1 MGAFT
6 VIRTPAFDLL
16 AGDCAREHSKLEA
29 DLSWL
34 TGRLAEA
41 PEQMG
46 DHVPEL
52 GGLALPIF
60 KTRCKDS
67 CHRIGASGAWRIYYA
82 LNKPAKKKHSCCFS
96 TTKRN
101 TRIREPGSS
110 SRKWNAPSH
119 RRRNP
124 GQNTAHQ
131 QSVDKD
137 QDERSCGCANAVC

>member
-1 MGAFT
+1 GMGVLT

-16 AGDCAREHSKLEA
+16 ANDYVRSHRKLEE
-29 DLSWL
+29 DLFWL

-67 CHRIGASGAWRIYYA
+67 CHRIGASGAWRIYCA
-82 LNKPAKKKHSCCFS
+82 LNKPASKVFLLFLHHKK
-96 TTKRN
+96 
-101 TRIREPGSS
+101 EYE
-110 SRKWNAPSH
+110 
-119 RRRNP
+119 NP
-124 GQNTAHQ
+124 GLKFLLQ
-131 QSVDKD
+131 KL
-137 QDERSCGCANAVC
+137 ERAFASAAKSKPASD

>member
-1 MGAFT
+1 MGCFT
-6 VIRTPAFDLL
+6 VIRTRAFDLL
-16 AGDCAREHSKLEA
+16 AGEYAREHPNLGA
-29 DLSWL
+29 DLVWL

-82 LNKPAKKKHSCCFS
+82 LNKRAGKVFLLFLHHKK
-96 TTKRN
+96 
-101 TRIREPGSS
+101 EYE
-110 SRKWNAPSH
+110 
-119 RRRNP
+119 NP
-124 GQNTAHQ
+124 GAKYLLQ
-131 QSVDKD
+131 KL
-137 QDERSCGCANAVC
+137 ERSFTSVAQDRPK

>member
-1 MGAFT
+1 MGRFT
-6 VIRTPAFDLL
+6 VTRTPAFDLL
-16 AGDCAREHSKLEA
+16 VGEYTRGHPKLE
-29 DLSWL
+29 DDISWL

-82 LNKPAKKKHSCCFS
+82 LNKPASNVFLLFLHHKKEYE
-96 TTKRN
+96 N
-101 TRIREPGSS
+101 PGSKYLLQKMERAFTS
-110 SRKWNAPSH
+110 PAKPVA
-119 RRRNP
+119 RR
-124 GQNTAHQ
+124 G
-131 QSVDKD
+131 
-137 QDERSCGCANAVC
+137 G